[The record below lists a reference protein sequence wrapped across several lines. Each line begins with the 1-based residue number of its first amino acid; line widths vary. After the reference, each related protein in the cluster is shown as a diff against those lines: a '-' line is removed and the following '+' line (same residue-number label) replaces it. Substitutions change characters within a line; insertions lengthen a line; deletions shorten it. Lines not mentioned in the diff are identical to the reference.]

1 MRSGAGRCLPM
12 SMRAGLASPK
22 YVMRIRISC
31 GRRNST
37 GGGARSHARSAEENS
52 SRSYRGSTA
61 TVWGRSQVPLEP
73 PRNWCGWPRLAK
85 SSRCTWS
92 RCAGPVVG
100 TIWCS
105 PMCWGTPRHRG
116 VVEAAPA
123 GPRPNDRH
131 TRLICGAVPRPA
143 AVGWA
148 RPHEAIRHKAIR
160 TVSSYG
166 DPGCD
171 FALRRWTEQRSAPA
185 RPATRPRWAAAA
197 PGRRDPAR
205 RPAATAASPG
215 TALGAGRRTGP
226 ARRTAAGTRRSAAQS
241 RGWSAPSPRPTA
253 GRSQTPDAWSG
264 RPAANGRT
272 THRSWRPAESGGWP
286 TPPRSTGRTGWC
298 TVHSE
303 DRQTR

>member
-1 MRSGAGRCLPM
+1 MRSGAGRCWPM
-12 SMRAGLASPK
+12 SMRAVWMSPK

-37 GGGARSHARSAEENS
+37 GGGARSPVRSAEENS

-61 TVWGRSQVPLEP
+61 TDWGRSRVPPEP

-100 TIWCS
+100 IIWCS

-116 VVEAAPA
+116 VAVTAPA
-123 GPRPNDRH
+123 GPQPNDRH
-131 TRLICGAVPRPA
+131 TRLRCGAVPRPGRM
-143 AVGWA
+143 VGRA
-148 RPHEAIRHKAIR
+148 RPHRAIR

-171 FALRRWTEQRSAPA
+171 FALRRWTEQRAAPA
-185 RPATRPRWAAAA
+185 RPAIRPRWSATAA
-197 PGRRDPAR
+197 GRRDSAR
-205 RPAATAASPG
+205 SPSATAASPG

-226 ARRTAAGTRRSAAQS
+226 TRRTAAERARRST
-241 RGWSAPSPRPTA
+241 APPS
-253 GRSQTPDAWSG
+253 
-264 RPAANGRT
+264 RPAAG
-272 THRSWRPAESGGWP
+272 
-286 TPPRSTGRTGWC
+286 
-298 TVHSE
+298 
-303 DRQTR
+303 